1 MKKMREVRDGRDRK
15 LGLKMTRI
23 CVSAHGSGVGTT

>member
-1 MKKMREVRDGRDRK
+1 MKKMREVRDSRGRK

-23 CVSAHGSGVGTT
+23 CISANGSGVETS